1 MYFRSKSIASKRLDK
16 LEAIQARA
24 ELCLRAYAYGPTECV
39 LDSYLKSMYSSSLH
53 DTALEI
59 IKNAYLIIEP
69 DGTVII
75 KFLNQRLD
83 LLAQVITYGNGPL
96 KGSSILTDCFSGR
109 FRGKEG

>member
-1 MYFRSKSIASKRLDK
+1 MYFRSKSIASKRVDK

-24 ELCLRAYAYGPTECV
+24 ELCLRAYAYGPTECA
-39 LDSYLKSMYSSSLH
+39 LDRYLEIMYSSSLH

-59 IKNAYLIIEP
+59 IRNAYLIIEP

>member
-39 LDSYLKSMYSSSLH
+39 LDRYLKNMYSSSLH

-69 DGTVII
+69 DGTAII